1 MSSADASATD
11 LWRAA
16 RGPVVVAG
24 IVLLGALL
32 IALVAGPAGSGRLDP
47 RSPDPSGGRAVAEVL
62 RDQGVQV
69 ELVTTTAAVRATTRA
84 GDTLLVVD
92 PGLLVEEQVE
102 AVRGTGADLVVL
114 APLAPELFAPGVTA
128 GSGSEYGV
136 REPACALPP
145 ARRAGRADAGGPSWL
160 VEPGT
165 VSGSGQLCYSRDG
178 EPSLVRVPDGPRS
191 VTLVG
196 NPAALANSRLGEEGN
211 AALSLGLLGAN
222 PRLVWY
228 LPSLADVPD
237 SAPTES
243 FYSLVPAGVW
253 WGLVQLLVA
262 VLLVAAW
269 RARRLGA
276 VVVEPLPVVVRAAE
290 TVEGRARLYRRG
302 GARDTAA
309 EALRGGLR
317 SRLVPLMGL
326 PTRAEPGV
334 VVDAVASRSRR
345 PPRDVTALLY
355 GAAPPDD
362 AALVRLADDLDALE
376 REVRRP

>member
-1 MSSADASATD
+1 VSSADLSATD

-69 ELVTTTAAVRATTRA
+69 ELVTTTAAVQATTRA

-92 PGLLVEEQVE
+92 PGLLVEEQVQ

-136 REPACALPP
+136 REPACDLPP
-145 ARRAGRADAGGPSWL
+145 ARQAGRADAGGPSWL

-165 VSGSGQLCYSRDG
+165 VSGSGPLCYSRDG

-196 NPAALANSRLGEEGN
+196 NPTALQNSRLGEEGN

-302 GARDTAA
+302 GARHTAA

-326 PTRAEPGV
+326 PTRAEPGA

-345 PPRDVTALLY
+345 TPLDVTALLY